1 MELTSLAYFIA
12 RFRLELLRSFFFD
25 LPSISFRSV
34 RPPKTAERSPTPPT
48 MAKKG
53 GDHVDLAVKAASPLL
68 PPQPPDPRHNL
79 QMTSLQVVSVVWGRA
94 TRSSRWRGPRSSF
107 RVAGEV
113 AATAAAVVCGH
124 LDRCARPCAPHPST
138 DGTEASRPRTCGGWR
153 PSRGALLANSSRAR
167 NDDANRKY
175 GVAPSQSTDLAIDH
189 SRHHRGHA
197 AWSAVAFWSLGG
209 RRGSFSHERTHGFRD
224 VGQARHVSCG
234 SSQQKIVQRT
244 PSSRPATVRA
254 RVAFHI
260 AVQIFALDLCFQYSF

>member
-1 MELTSLAYFIA
+1 
-12 RFRLELLRSFFFD
+12 
-25 LPSISFRSV
+25 
-34 RPPKTAERSPTPPT
+34 

-113 AATAAAVVCGH
+113 AATAAAVVCGN

-175 GVAPSQSTDLAIDH
+175 GVAPSQSTDLAIDDTIEDM
-189 SRHHRGHA
+189 RHGPLLRFGRWEA
-197 AWSAVAFWSLGG
+197 AEDRSLTKGRTASATSG
-209 RRGSFSHERTHGFRD
+209 RRGMCH
-224 VGQARHVSCG
+224 AAPLN
-234 SSQQKIVQRT
+234 KKL
-244 PSSRPATVRA
+244 SRGRPPHAGR
-254 RVAFHI
+254 R
-260 AVQIFALDLCFQYSF
+260 